1 MTNKKYAELEIKIR
15 TQDGSGR
22 FFFYQPVN
30 QGCKEG
36 DIARKTIVKRKARKR
51 EREERREER
60 EKRERRERIKRMGPY
75 NYCSVRNNTEFT
87 EFLQYLANQGFLDCT
102 LEG

>member
-1 MTNKKYAELEIKIR
+1 MAVE
-15 TQDGSGR
+15 D
-22 FFFYQPVN
+22 FFFYQPVS

-36 DIARKTIVKRKARKR
+36 DIPRKTIVKRKAREKERKGGEKR
-51 EREERREER
+51 RKREEREERENKED
-60 EKRERRERIKRMGPY
+60 
-75 NYCSVRNNTEFT
+75 VRDNTEFT